1 MKTPIIVVQLVH
13 IYGPLKGEIQEFSE
27 SMILIGRHPSCHVL
41 FPKDVAIVSRRH
53 AQIVRE
59 GNRFKLIDQS
69 ANGTFVNG
77 KRVKEAYLKDGDV
90 LIFAEGGPKVSFLTK
105 IVERQHEIEGI
116 PLPGS
121 PQEPEI
127 AEVETPSI
135 AQAQSESNPAEG
147 ISIQEVHVPLVIQF
161 GPTIRSFKKLPVTIG
176 KNPDCDLSMN
186 HPAVLDLHAQIF
198 FSQDQYWIK
207 DLTGQ
212 MLISI
217 NGQPVN
223 FQSPLTPEDLV
234 ALTPQGPTFRFL
246 NGGRFAEIEKFD
258 SEERITAPHE
268 KEEACLPDK
277 HQEGCIKKAMS
288 IMNKLLSLIVN
299 LWKNP
304 QP

>member
-1 MKTPIIVVQLVH
+1 MKAPVIIVQLVH
-13 IYGPLKGEIQEFSE
+13 IHGPLKGEIQEFSE
-27 SMILIGRHPSCHVL
+27 STILIGRHPSCHVL
-41 FPKDVAIVSRRH
+41 FPKNVAIISRRH

-77 KRVKEAYLKDGDV
+77 KKVKEAYLKDGDV

-105 IVERQHEIEGI
+105 VVERQAEIKDT
-116 PLPGS
+116 PLPGL

-135 AQAQSESNPAEG
+135 AQAQSESNLAEE
-147 ISIQEVHVPLVIQF
+147 ISIQEVQVPLIIQF

-176 KNPDCDLSMN
+176 KNPDCDLSIN
-186 HPAVLDLHAQIF
+186 HPAVLDRHARIF
-198 FSQDQYWIK
+198 FSQNQYWIK

-223 FQSPLTPEDLV
+223 FQGHLTPEDLV

-246 NGGRFAEIEKFD
+246 SGGRLAEIEKSD
-258 SEERITAPHE
+258 SEESVNVLHE
-268 KEEACLPDK
+268 KEETCPPDK

-288 IMNKLLSLIVN
+288 IINKFLGTGT
-299 LWKNP
+299 K
-304 QP
+304 

>member
-1 MKTPIIVVQLVH
+1 MKAPVIVVQLVH

-27 SMILIGRHPSCHVL
+27 STILIGRHASCHVL

-77 KRVKEAYLKDGDV
+77 KKVKEAYLKDGDV

-105 IVERQHEIEGI
+105 MVERQNEIKDI
-116 PLPGS
+116 PLPDS

-127 AEVETPSI
+127 AEVEKPSI
-135 AQAQSESNPAEG
+135 AQAQSESNLAEE
-147 ISIQEVHVPLVIQF
+147 ISIQEVQVPLIIQF

-176 KNPDCDLSMN
+176 KNPDCDLSIN
-186 HPAVLDLHAQIF
+186 HPAVLDRHARIF

-246 NGGRFAEIEKFD
+246 NGGRLAEIEKSD
-258 SEERITAPHE
+258 SEESVNVLHE
-268 KEEACLPDK
+268 KEETCPPDK

-288 IMNKLLSLIVN
+288 IINNFLRLIVDW
-299 LWKNP
+299 WKNP
-304 QP
+304 RL

>member
-1 MKTPIIVVQLVH
+1 M
-13 IYGPLKGEIQEFSE
+13 
-27 SMILIGRHPSCHVL
+27 
-41 FPKDVAIVSRRH
+41 
-53 AQIVRE
+53 
-59 GNRFKLIDQS
+59 
-69 ANGTFVNG
+69 
-77 KRVKEAYLKDGDV
+77 
-90 LIFAEGGPKVSFLTK
+90 
-105 IVERQHEIEGI
+105 ERQHEIEGI
-116 PLPGS
+116 PLPSS

-147 ISIQEVHVPLVIQF
+147 ISIQEVHVPLIIQF

-186 HPAVLDLHAQIF
+186 HPAVLDRHAQIF

-258 SEERITAPHE
+258 SEESVNALHE
-268 KEEACLPDK
+268 KEKTCPPDK
-277 HQEGCIKKAMS
+277 HQEGYIKRAKS
-288 IMNKLLSLIVN
+288 IINKFLS
-299 LWKNP
+299 
-304 QP
+304 

>member
-13 IYGPLKGEIQEFSE
+13 IHGPLKGEIQEFSE
-27 SMILIGRHPSCHVL
+27 SAILIGRHPSCHVL

-77 KRVKEAYLKDGDV
+77 KKTKEAYLKDGDV
-90 LIFAEGGPKVSFLTK
+90 LIFAEGGPKVSFLTRM
-105 IVERQHEIEGI
+105 VERQHEIKGI
-116 PLPGS
+116 SLPGLS
-121 PQEPEI
+121 QEPEI
-127 AEVETPSI
+127 AEVEKPSI
-135 AQAQSESNPAEG
+135 ARAQSESNLAEE
-147 ISIQEVHVPLVIQF
+147 ISMQQVQVPLVIQF
-161 GPTIRSFKKLPVTIG
+161 GPTIRFFKKLPVTIG
-176 KNPDCDLSMN
+176 KNSDCDLSIN
-186 HPAVLDLHAQIF
+186 HPAVLDRHARIF
-198 FSQDQYWIK
+198 FGQDKYWIK

-212 MLISI
+212 MLILI

-223 FQSPLTPEDLV
+223 FQNPLTPEDLV

-246 NGGRFAEIEKFD
+246 NGGRLAEIEKSG
-258 SEERITAPHE
+258 SEESVNVLHE
-268 KEEACLPDK
+268 REKTCLPNK
-277 HQEGCIKKAMS
+277 HQEGCIKKVRYT
-288 IMNKLLSLIVN
+288 INKLLSLIVN

>member
-1 MKTPIIVVQLVH
+1 
-13 IYGPLKGEIQEFSE
+13 
-27 SMILIGRHPSCHVL
+27 MILIGRHPSCHVL

-77 KRVKEAYLKDGDV
+77 KRVKEAYLKNGDV

-116 PLPGS
+116 PLPSS

-186 HPAVLDLHAQIF
+186 HPAVLDRHAQIF

-258 SEERITAPHE
+258 SEESVNALHE
-268 KEEACLPDK
+268 KEKTCPPDK
-277 HQEGCIKKAMS
+277 HQEGYIKRAKS
-288 IMNKLLSLIVN
+288 IINKFLS
-299 LWKNP
+299 
-304 QP
+304 

>member
-1 MKTPIIVVQLVH
+1 MKAPIIIVQLVH

-27 SMILIGRHPSCHVL
+27 STILIGRHPSCHVL

-90 LIFAEGGPKVSFLTK
+90 LIFAEGGPKLSFLTK
-105 IVERQHEIEGI
+105 MMERRHEIEGTS
-116 PLPGS
+116 LPS
-121 PQEPEI
+121 LPKKPEI
-127 AEVETPSI
+127 FEVEKPSI
-135 AQAQSESNPAEG
+135 AAQSESNMAEE
-147 ISIQEVHVPLVIQF
+147 ISMKQVLVSLVIQF

-176 KNPDCDLSMN
+176 KNPNCDLSMN
-186 HPAVLDLHAQIF
+186 HPAVLDRHAQIF

-246 NGGRFAEIEKFD
+246 DGGRLAEIEKSD
-258 SEERITAPHE
+258 SEERINAPHE
-268 KEEACLPDK
+268 KEETRPPDK
-277 HQEGCIKKAMS
+277 HREGCIKRAKS
-288 IMNKLLSLIVN
+288 IINKLF
-299 LWKNP
+299 
-304 QP
+304 

>member
-1 MKTPIIVVQLVH
+1 MKAPIIVVQLIH

-27 SMILIGRHPSCHVL
+27 STILIGRHPSCHVL

-77 KRVKEAYLKDGDV
+77 KKVKEAYLKDGDV

-105 IVERQHEIEGI
+105 MVERQNEIKNI
-116 PLPGS
+116 PLPDL
-121 PQEPEI
+121 PKEPEI
-127 AEVETPSI
+127 VEVEKSSI
-135 AQAQSESNPAEG
+135 AQAQSESNLAEE
-147 ISIQEVHVPLVIQF
+147 ISIQQVQVPLVIQF

-176 KNPDCDLSMN
+176 KNPNCDLSMN
-186 HPAVLDLHAQIF
+186 HPAVLDHHAQIF
-198 FSQDQYWIK
+198 FTQDQYWIK
-207 DLTGQ
+207 DLTGL

-223 FQSPLTPEDLV
+223 FQSPLTPEDLM

-246 NGGRFAEIEKFD
+246 SGGRLAEIEKSD
-258 SEERITAPHE
+258 SEESVKVLNE
-268 KEEACLPDK
+268 KKETCPPDK

-288 IMNKLLSLIVN
+288 IINKFLGTGT
-299 LWKNP
+299 K
-304 QP
+304 

>member
-1 MKTPIIVVQLVH
+1 MKAPIIVVQLVH

-77 KRVKEAYLKDGDV
+77 KKVKEAYLKDGDV

-105 IVERQHEIEGI
+105 MVERQHGIKDI
-116 PLPGS
+116 PLPGL

-127 AEVETPSI
+127 AEVEKPSI
-135 AQAQSESNPAEG
+135 AQAQSESNLAEE
-147 ISIQEVHVPLVIQF
+147 ISMQQVQVPLVIQF

-176 KNPDCDLSMN
+176 KNPNCDLSMN
-186 HPAVLDLHAQIF
+186 HPAVLDRHAQIF
-198 FSQDQYWIK
+198 FTQDQYWIK

-246 NGGRFAEIEKFD
+246 NGGRLAEIEKTD
-258 SEERITAPHE
+258 SEERVNGLHE
-268 KEEACLPDK
+268 KEETCLPDK
-277 HQEGCIKKAMS
+277 HQEGYIKRARS
-288 IMNKLLSLIVN
+288 IINKFLGTGT
-299 LWKNP
+299 K
-304 QP
+304 

>member
-1 MKTPIIVVQLVH
+1 MKAPIIIVQLVH

-27 SMILIGRHPSCHVL
+27 STILIGRHPSCHVL
-41 FPKDVAIVSRRH
+41 FPKDLAIVSRRH
-53 AQIVRE
+53 AQIIRE

-77 KRVKEAYLKDGDV
+77 KKVKEAYLKDGDV

-105 IVERQHEIEGI
+105 MVERQNEIKDT

-127 AEVETPSI
+127 AEVEKPFI
-135 AQAQSESNPAEG
+135 AQAQSESNLAEE
-147 ISIQEVHVPLVIQF
+147 ISMQQVQVPLVIQF

-176 KNPDCDLSMN
+176 KNPNCDLSMN
-186 HPAVLDLHAQIF
+186 HPAVLDRHAQIF
-198 FSQDQYWIK
+198 FTQDQYWIK

-246 NGGRFAEIEKFD
+246 NGGRLAEIEKSD
-258 SEERITAPHE
+258 SEERVNAFHE
-268 KEEACLPDK
+268 KEETCPPDK

-288 IMNKLLSLIVN
+288 IMNKLLSFIVN

>member
-1 MKTPIIVVQLVH
+1 MKAPKIIVQLVH

-27 SMILIGRHPSCHVL
+27 STILIGRHPSCHVL

-90 LIFAEGGPKVSFLTK
+90 LIFAEGGPKVSFLTRMM
-105 IVERQHEIEGI
+105 ERQHEIEGI
-116 PLPGS
+116 PLPGL
-121 PQEPEI
+121 PKKPEI
-127 AEVETPSI
+127 FEVEKPSI
-135 AQAQSESNPAEG
+135 AAQSESKPAEE
-147 ISIQEVHVPLVIQF
+147 ISMKQVLVPLVIQF

-176 KNPDCDLSMN
+176 KNPNCDLTMN
-186 HPAVLDLHAQIF
+186 HPAVLDRHAQIF

-246 NGGRFAEIEKFD
+246 DGGRLAEIEKSD
-258 SEERITAPHE
+258 SEERINASHE
-268 KEEACLPDK
+268 KEETRPPDK
-277 HQEGCIKKAMS
+277 HREGCIKRAKS
-288 IMNKLLSLIVN
+288 IINKLF
-299 LWKNP
+299 
-304 QP
+304 

>member
-1 MKTPIIVVQLVH
+1 MKVPIIVVQLVH

-27 SMILIGRHPSCHVL
+27 STILIGRHASCHVL

-77 KRVKEAYLKDGDV
+77 KKVKEAYLKDGDV
-90 LIFAEGGPKVSFLTK
+90 LIFAEGGPKVSFLTRM
-105 IVERQHEIEGI
+105 VERQNEIKDI
-116 PLPGS
+116 PLTGLS
-121 PQEPEI
+121 QEPEI
-127 AEVETPSI
+127 AEVDKPSI
-135 AQAQSESNPAEG
+135 AQAQSESNLADEQL
-147 ISIQEVHVPLVIQF
+147 SMQQVQVPLVIQF

-176 KNPDCDLSMN
+176 KNPDCDLSIS
-186 HPAVLDLHAQIF
+186 HIAVLDRHARIF
-198 FSQDQYWIK
+198 FSQGQYCIK

-217 NGQPVN
+217 NGRPVN

-246 NGGRFAEIEKFD
+246 NGGRLAEVEKSD
-258 SEERITAPHE
+258 SEERVNAFLE
-268 KEEACLPDK
+268 KEKTCLPDK
-277 HQEGCIKKAMS
+277 HQEGCIKKEGCIKMAKS
-288 IMNKLLSLIVN
+288 IINKFLGTGT
-299 LWKNP
+299 K
-304 QP
+304 